1 MGRLQIRL
9 SAASHFTMK
18 EVAME
23 MKTEREWEQAF
34 VDAVDETYAYE
45 FARRMELPKTNPVL
59 GYRTAGSAAERET
72 GEMIARE
79 MERIGLKNV
88 CRDRIP
94 VDRWE
99 FERAV
104 MRYTDRQ
111 GKEHVFQLGAYQ
123 TQFVTEGPKPFTLVY
138 LGKATADCYEAQDVR
153 GKLVMGD
160 INQRE
165 EWWINFPVYQA
176 YRKGAAAFVA
186 VQDQGYGEIHPTAL
200 NAQDIAGPEQAAAF
214 SMSQADAAVIKADM
228 EELVRQGRP
237 PEAAVLFD
245 AATRVE
251 RNKETWNILGSIPGR
266 EEDSLI
272 LLSAHYDSYF
282 NGFQDDNTAV
292 AMMLGI
298 ARTLIS
304 IGYRPRKTLVFCAL
318 AAEEWGI
325 ADSKYDWST
334 GAYQEVFS
342 ARPEWRGRV
351 MADLNF
357 ELPAYAHGRR
367 DGVRCTYEYAA
378 YMERFIR
385 EFCSRHEALYSQ
397 AYPEGVEVLCP
408 IQTWSD
414 DFSMAI
420 GGIPSLV
427 NEFSGGEFME
437 THYHSQFDSEA
448 FYDAKVYRFHHQLYG
463 SLAIALDYLA
473 AAPLDFERVF
483 EALTASVDRELAV
496 RIGAEEGLKE
506 LFKEIEGAKEAAR
519 RLREGLEKGNQ
530 RYRACLERGD
540 EEGARREA
548 GGIRDLRERAM
559 KAFQKEQ
566 DWLVR
571 LNWHDDVLF
580 PQEASQNNLRAI
592 YRALQCLDAGNGRA
606 ALEAI
611 YEIDNNRYAFE
622 FEEEVFQHF
631 TEYVLKQP
639 GERLQWGKGR
649 ILHHENLFG
658 LVRSLLEKTRLEE
671 RRELPAENSCPEG
684 NSAVCASFA
693 WEREQLAQTAAR
705 QEQCLRDDIMYV
717 TAALR
722 KLHALIEPGQ
732 ED

>member
-1 MGRLQIRL
+1 
-9 SAASHFTMK
+9 
-18 EVAME
+18 
-23 MKTEREWEQAF
+23 
-34 VDAVDETYAYE
+34 
-45 FARRMELPKTNPVL
+45 
-59 GYRTAGSAAERET
+59 
-72 GEMIARE
+72 
-79 MERIGLKNV
+79 
-88 CRDRIP
+88 
-94 VDRWE
+94 
-99 FERAV
+99 
-104 MRYTDRQ
+104 
-111 GKEHVFQLGAYQ
+111 
-123 TQFVTEGPKPFTLVY
+123 
-138 LGKATADCYEAQDVR
+138 
-153 GKLVMGD
+153 
-160 INQRE
+160 
-165 EWWINFPVYQA
+165 
-176 YRKGAAAFVA
+176 
-186 VQDQGYGEIHPTAL
+186 
-200 NAQDIAGPEQAAAF
+200 
-214 SMSQADAAVIKADM
+214 
-228 EELVRQGRP
+228 
-237 PEAAVLFD
+237 
-245 AATRVE
+245 
-251 RNKETWNILGSIPGR
+251 
-266 EEDSLI
+266 
-272 LLSAHYDSYF
+272 
-282 NGFQDDNTAV
+282 
-292 AMMLGI
+292 MLGI

-448 FYDAKVYRFHHQLYG
+448 FYDAKVVPAFHHQLYG

-592 YRALQCLDAGNGRA
+592 LPGAGTCLDAGDGIGQRWRRSMR
-606 ALEAI
+606 LTI
-611 YEIDNNRYAFE
+611 TGMPLSLRRRYFST
-622 FEEEVFQHF
+622 FYGVCVWHSR
-631 TEYVLKQP
+631 
-639 GERLQWGKGR
+639 GSGSSGGKGGF
-649 ILHHENLFG
+649 LHHENLFG
-658 LVRSLLEKTRLEE
+658 LVRSLLEKTRVRGEHG
-671 RRELPAENSCPEG
+671 NCP
-684 NSAVCASFA
+684 
-693 WEREQLAQTAAR
+693 LKTAA
-705 QEQCLRDDIMYV
+705 
-717 TAALR
+717 
-722 KLHALIEPGQ
+722 
-732 ED
+732 